1 MKYKKAILLLAWI
14 AVFFSFA
21 ACSLNTPDGSV
32 TLQVINENGTP
43 IADVTVYA
51 GHYPDGREI
60 WPPPEIGRTDA
71 EGKVEFTPVSFGTQP
86 VCVYDA
92 YTDTYLYSGEIEVK
106 RADIK
111 EHRLYTITA
120 GEANEAG
127 S

>member
-1 MKYKKAILLLAWI
+1 MKRKATICLLAVVI
-14 AVFFSFA
+14 LIFFS
-21 ACSLNTPDGSV
+21 ACALTQPNGSV